1 MGLLQTEVRV
11 FDLETIGTTLKLD
24 AGNELRKLLV
34 TRIEKLKCDAESLVA
49 KYWVWVQENNNGL
62 KADQQNGLRLR
73 ERQVNFGPR
82 LESRPSGKY
91 VKHVPTW
98 TLYRY
103 SGMRT
108 RSTKSAKYGE
118 RIKMNANKEYTLSGL
133 LKYSTVSDRG
143 KIIKTETKLMA
154 IREQLEMYHE
164 MIVSMD
170 SRAKRIERIL
180 NKHEEAQNNE

>member
-1 MGLLQTEVRV
+1 M
-11 FDLETIGTTLKLD
+11 ETLCTTIKLD
-24 AGNELRKLLV
+24 DGDELRQFLAA
-34 TRIEKLKCDAESLVA
+34 RIEKLKSDAESLVA
-49 KYWVWVQENNNGL
+49 QYWVWVQENNSGL

-82 LESRPSGKY
+82 LESRLSGRY

-108 RSTKSAKYGE
+108 RSAKSAKYGE
-118 RIKMNANKEYTLSGL
+118 RIKMNVNKEYTLSSL
-133 LKYSTVSDRG
+133 LKYSTVSDRR
-143 KIIKTETKLMA
+143 KIIETETKLMA

-170 SRAKRIERIL
+170 RRAKRIERIL
-180 NKHEEAQNNE
+180 NKHKEAQNNE

>member
-1 MGLLQTEVRV
+1 
-11 FDLETIGTTLKLD
+11 
-24 AGNELRKLLV
+24 
-34 TRIEKLKCDAESLVA
+34 
-49 KYWVWVQENNNGL
+49 
-62 KADQQNGLRLR
+62 
-73 ERQVNFGPR
+73 
-82 LESRPSGKY
+82 
-91 VKHVPTW
+91 
-98 TLYRY
+98 
-103 SGMRT
+103 MRT

-170 SRAKRIERIL
+170 RRAKRIERIL